1 MRNILIIF
9 LFLATASAQTA
20 SLAAGGSFWPNRKA
34 HRWAEKQL
42 ALMSTEEKIGQMIHI
57 GVNARFANRE
67 NRFFKE
73 LLRQVTENKIGGVI
87 FFGAPIYETT
97 ILANRMQ
104 EAAKIPLLFSLDAE
118 TGIGMR
124 FEDAENFP
132 WAMAVAA
139 TGDPELARKMGEIAG
154 REARAVGIRHIY
166 APVLDVNNN
175 AANPVINVRSF
186 GEDPEQVARF
196 GTAFALGVQSSGV
209 IATAKHFP
217 GHGDTNVDSH
227 RGLPVIDLP
236 RERLD
241 RVELL
246 PFRRAVQA
254 GIGSIMIGH
263 IALPQIDNEIIRPLR
278 EYKGGDA
285 EPGAEIITESAT
297 IPATLSNK
305 IQTGILRN
313 EFGFKGLIVSDA
325 MSMSGLTLYFTQ
337 EEAGVRA
344 VLAGIDI
351 LEKPADP
358 DAMIRGLK
366 DAVASGRIPLSRLDD
381 AVLRQLEW
389 KYAVG
394 LAKDKITSVNELDR
408 IVSGPD
414 SASLAAE
421 IATKAITLVRN
432 DNNALPLRGTR
443 QVAVIGISN
452 GFDGPATIAPF
463 ANALR
468 IGGLRFS
475 QAYLQENS
483 LSAQIQSARKAI
495 EDADTIVF
503 GLYGRVRSGASNSVG
518 IPENGAAL
526 LREAL
531 AAGKNVIGISFG
543 NPYII
548 TSFPEIRSYLVAY
561 GDMPSLQQAAALALL
576 GRRDITG
583 RLPISLPG
591 LYPRGSGIDLP
602 ATK

>member
-1 MRNILIIF
+1 
-9 LFLATASAQTA
+9 
-20 SLAAGGSFWPNRKA
+20 
-34 HRWAEKQL
+34 
-42 ALMSTEEKIGQMIHI
+42 
-57 GVNARFANRE
+57 
-67 NRFFKE
+67 
-73 LLRQVTENKIGGVI
+73 
-87 FFGAPIYETT
+87 
-97 ILANRMQ
+97 
-104 EAAKIPLLFSLDAE
+104 
-118 TGIGMR
+118 
-124 FEDAENFP
+124 
-132 WAMAVAA
+132 
-139 TGDPELARKMGEIAG
+139 
-154 REARAVGIRHIY
+154 
-166 APVLDVNNN
+166 
-175 AANPVINVRSF
+175 
-186 GEDPEQVARF
+186 
-196 GTAFALGVQSSGV
+196 
-209 IATAKHFP
+209 
-217 GHGDTNVDSH
+217 
-227 RGLPVIDLP
+227 
-236 RERLD
+236 
-241 RVELL
+241 
-246 PFRRAVQA
+246 
-254 GIGSIMIGH
+254 MIGH

-518 IPENGAAL
+518 IPENGVAL
-526 LREAL
+526 L
-531 AAGKNVIGISFG
+531 
-543 NPYII
+543 
-548 TSFPEIRSYLVAY
+548 
-561 GDMPSLQQAAALALL
+561 
-576 GRRDITG
+576 
-583 RLPISLPG
+583 
-591 LYPRGSGIDLP
+591 
-602 ATK
+602 

>member
-1 MRNILIIF
+1 
-9 LFLATASAQTA
+9 
-20 SLAAGGSFWPNRKA
+20 
-34 HRWAEKQL
+34 
-42 ALMSTEEKIGQMIHI
+42 
-57 GVNARFANRE
+57 
-67 NRFFKE
+67 
-73 LLRQVTENKIGGVI
+73 
-87 FFGAPIYETT
+87 
-97 ILANRMQ
+97 
-104 EAAKIPLLFSLDAE
+104 
-118 TGIGMR
+118 
-124 FEDAENFP
+124 
-132 WAMAVAA
+132 
-139 TGDPELARKMGEIAG
+139 
-154 REARAVGIRHIY
+154 
-166 APVLDVNNN
+166 
-175 AANPVINVRSF
+175 
-186 GEDPEQVARF
+186 
-196 GTAFALGVQSSGV
+196 
-209 IATAKHFP
+209 
-217 GHGDTNVDSH
+217 
-227 RGLPVIDLP
+227 
-236 RERLD
+236 
-241 RVELL
+241 
-246 PFRRAVQA
+246 
-254 GIGSIMIGH
+254 
-263 IALPQIDNEIIRPLR
+263 
-278 EYKGGDA
+278 
-285 EPGAEIITESAT
+285 
-297 IPATLSNK
+297 
-305 IQTGILRN
+305 
-313 EFGFKGLIVSDA
+313 
-325 MSMSGLTLYFTQ
+325 MSGLTLYFTQ